1 MSKKLSDL
9 NENSENLQSE
19 RKALN
24 EKIDSLREENQN
36 SSNDLMKLKL
46 EFGMQEALMKQQIE
60 FQKK

>member
-9 NENSENLQSE
+9 NENSENLQLE

-60 FQKK
+60 F

>member
-9 NENSENLQSE
+9 SENSENLQSE

>member
-24 EKIDSLREENQN
+24 EKIDSLREEN
-36 SSNDLMKLKL
+36 
-46 EFGMQEALMKQQIE
+46 
-60 FQKK
+60 